1 MGGCVIEGLSAS
13 GWVYVGFC
21 VLSVP
26 IVNEAEM
33 EDSLRSTTLLL

>member
-1 MGGCVIEGLSAS
+1 MIEGLSAS
-13 GWVYVGFC
+13 GWVCVGFC
-21 VLSVP
+21 IVLSVP